1 MRSNMARTWVSG
13 RVPAACAAMKL
24 RLPPALERGH
34 VTDELVELLRLL
46 LLEPLEVR
54 HEGGRVHQRPGDRL
68 APEPVTDVGQV
79 RPERV
84 AVLSDLVAAEAAG
97 GGHYLLPP
105 LELGVRL
112 QRDLAVRAGEGA

>member
-1 MRSNMARTWVSG
+1 
-13 RVPAACAAMKL
+13 MKL

-34 VTDELVELLRLL
+34 VTYELVELLRLL

-54 HEGGRVHQRPGDRL
+54 HEGWRVHERPRDRL
-68 APEPVTDVGQV
+68 AAEPVTDVGQV
-79 RPERV
+79 RAERV

-105 LELGVRL
+105 LELGFRL
-112 QRDLAVRAGEGA
+112 QRDLAGRAGEGAEDGQIGHGGDRRHGRGHR